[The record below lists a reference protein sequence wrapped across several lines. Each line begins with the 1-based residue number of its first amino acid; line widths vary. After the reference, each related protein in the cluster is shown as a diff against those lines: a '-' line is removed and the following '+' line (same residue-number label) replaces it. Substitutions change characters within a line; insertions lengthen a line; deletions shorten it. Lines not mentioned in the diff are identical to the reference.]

1 MTKVPLRCLLDEPL
15 AAYARTEYTEYHEML
30 ETIFA
35 NFDRK
40 PDIAVEAMV
49 PRRCVRQSN
58 RAVVSRWCPRSS
70 AAWAARACDCARST
84 RRRLR

>member
-1 MTKVPLRCLLDEPL
+1 MTKVPLWSLLDEPL

-40 PDIAVEAMV
+40 PDIAVE
-49 PRRCVRQSN
+49 
-58 RAVVSRWCPRSS
+58 
-70 AAWAARACDCARST
+70 
-84 RRRLR
+84 